1 GGVIQLFTEMHLW
14 AADQTWRVHIG
25 QMGRSFVRLGPAGS
39 NNVINAG
46 GVSNFGA
53 PTVSPAYLGVGY
65 VIGPEL
71 AALQFSGSV
80 LAWGL
85 LVPMFIFFLG
95 PNLQQFLPPGAGD
108 AGWDGIA
115 TAVWRYIE

>member
-1 GGVIQLFTEMHLW
+1 M
-14 AADQTWRVHIG
+14 
-25 QMGRSFVRLGPAGS
+25 
-39 NNVINAG
+39 
-46 GVSNFGA
+46 
-53 PTVSPAYLGVGY
+53 GVGY

-85 LVPMFIFFLG
+85 LVPLFIYFLG
-95 PNLQQFLPPGAGD
+95 PNLQQFLPPNSGD

-115 TAVWRYIE
+115 AAVWRYIERPIAVGGMLVGTAYTLFSMGRKRIERSGQNVEALSNVELFSDG